1 MANAISGQA
10 LAGTTLILSQAG
22 VMVASVIAGPT
33 GAYSFSG
40 LAAGVYVV
48 TPTKQAII
56 FTPTNATETIVAT
69 DITGV
74 NFYGNSVGS
83 AGSTYTVRNVLDKVI
98 PFADIEPIF
107 NVTGYTDQPAVT
119 IATDVMTEICAT
131 SFPHKWNEIQVPQFY
146 TTSYQQD
153 YALLNPDGSSIYNVE
168 WLQRGIAYD
177 INNSSIPKPWVRVEA
192 GRSLP
197 ARTATYTNTGTQM
210 GDPGFMVCSLPNASL
225 YYGVWGA
232 PNTGY
237 PTLGNNPAPGSVY
250 ISPLSSFVKLVT
262 WSGSQATFT
271 LNYVPA
277 AVVAAASMSVSG
289 VYPIGYNGNWTVVSV
304 DETVPTA
311 PKVTVTMPNNPGTY
325 RVGGIINSSAAR
337 SQPANPIAQIIDANG
352 NLLVLTTYG
361 TEGTTAPLA
370 AQNAPPGTQTS
381 GSGAT
386 TVWTVVDPVGLG
398 MRILDVPS
406 QTGVVWQFNMIG
418 QMPPTIFT
426 SLSQTLF
433 PLPDKYES
441 FFRDGFIAQC
451 YRYSPEAK
459 IRAKFDK
466 EWPLWQRS
474 LNSMRSAEDREL
486 EEYRFEPQRTVM
498 GGAKSRNTFVGA
510 AWPYNYPRG

>member
-1 MANAISGQA
+1 MANTISGQA
-10 LAGTTLILSQAG
+10 LAGTTLVLTL
-22 VMVASVIAGPT
+22 VAVVVATTIAGPT
-33 GAYSFSG
+33 GFYSFPG

-48 TPTKQAII
+48 TPTKQGIS

-69 DITGV
+69 DIPNV

-83 AGSTYTVRNVLDKVI
+83 AGSTFTVRKIVDKVI

-107 NVTGYTDQPAVT
+107 NVAGYVDEPAIT

-131 SFPHKWNEIQVPQFY
+131 AFPHKWNETQLPQFY

-153 YALLNPDGSSIYNVE
+153 YALINPDGSSIYSVE
-168 WLQRGIAYD
+168 WLERGIAYD
-177 INNSSIPKPWVRVEA
+177 INNSAIPKPWVRVEA

-232 PNTGY
+232 PNVGN
-237 PTLGNNPAPGSVY
+237 PGLGNNPGPNSAY
-250 ISPLSSFVKLVT
+250 INPLSSFVVSAA
-262 WSGSQATFT
+262 WSGGQAVFT

-277 AVVAAASMSVSG
+277 AVVALATMNVSG
-289 VYPIGYNGNWTVVSV
+289 AYPAGYNGNWSVVNV
-304 DETVPTA
+304 NDTIPTA
-311 PKVTVTMPNNPGTY
+311 PTVTVTMPNNPGVY
-325 RVGGIINSSAAR
+325 RIGGIVNNSASQ
-337 SQPANPIAQIIDANG
+337 SQPANPITQIIDANG
-352 NLLVLTTYG
+352 NLLLLTTYG
-361 TEGTTAPLA
+361 VEGVTAPLA
-370 AQNAPPGTQTS
+370 AQNAPPGTQVS

-386 TVWTVVDPVGLG
+386 TVWTVMDPVGLG

-418 QMPPTIFT
+418 QMPPTVFT
-426 SLSQTLF
+426 SLSQTLY
-433 PLPDKYES
+433 PLPDKYEP
-441 FFRDGFIAQC
+441 FFRAGFIAQC

-474 LNSMRSAEDREL
+474 LANMRAAQDREL

-498 GGAKSRNTFVGA
+498 GGGRNRSTFVGPA
-510 AWPYNYPRG
+510 NPFWPVR